1 MTQPMRLGLVVVAL
15 GLVVA
20 ACSSSS
26 DADGSW
32 VLTDFRTPAGELA
45 SPVGVEITLMVED
58 GSFTGSAGCNQYFG
72 DASVESG
79 VTQVG
84 TTMMMCPDNI
94 MVQEDLYLSILTEAD
109 AVDVDRD
116 TLTVMDA
123 SGQVVLVYARA

>member
-1 MTQPMRLGLVVVAL
+1 MAMRTRLGLVVMAL

-45 SPVGVEITLMVED
+45 SPVGVVITLDVED
-58 GSFTGSAGCNQYFG
+58 GSFSGNAGCNQYFG

-79 VTQVG
+79 VTEVG
-84 TTMMMCPDNI
+84 TTMMMCPDNV

-109 AVDVDRD
+109 AVDVDGD
-116 TLTVMDA
+116 TLTVTDA
-123 SGQVVLVYARA
+123 SGQVVLVYASA

>member
-1 MTQPMRLGLVVVAL
+1 MRTRLGLVIMAL
-15 GLVVA
+15 GLVVS
-20 ACSSSS
+20 ACSNSS

-45 SPVGVEITLMVED
+45 SPVGVVITLDVED
-58 GSFTGSAGCNQYFG
+58 GSFSGNAGCNQYFG

-84 TTMMMCPDNI
+84 TTMMMCPDNV
-94 MVQEDLYLSILTEAD
+94 MVQEDLYLSIITEAV

-116 TLTVMDA
+116 TLTVTDA
-123 SGQVVLVYARA
+123 SGQVILVYASA